1 MTNYPPNSVPFDANL
16 TQSPQADAALLPAPV
31 APLSP
36 RVTDLV
42 ELNAALEQEIQ
53 ERLTAEAALRDNEAR
68 LRRQQAGLLDLAKS
82 PSIYS
87 GHLSDALQAI
97 TQLASQTLEVERAG
111 VWFYNRDRSGI
122 YCADLYQLTPNQ
134 HSHGTEIFATDF
146 PAYFQA
152 LETNR
157 VIAAHDAHL
166 DPRTQEFGAAYLPA
180 LGITSMLD
188 APVHFQ
194 GEIVGV
200 ICLEHVGEPKHWGVE
215 EQNFASYLAYM
226 TALAMES
233 RDRRQAEIA
242 LRESE
247 AQLRRQADQ
256 LQRALDDLHKTQ
268 AQLVQTEKM
277 SSLGQLVAGVAH
289 EINNP
294 INFIHGNLKPAGN
307 YVHDLLELL
316 ALYETR
322 LPQPDAVIQDQIAE
336 IELDFIRDD
345 LPRLLASMQVGTER
359 ILEIVRSLRNF
370 SRLDEAEMKT
380 VDLHAGIDST
390 LVILGHRLRASSD
403 RPAIQLVKEYGDLP
417 LVECYAGQ
425 LNQVFMNI
433 LSNALDALEELH
445 EAHATISRHT
455 LKHNSSA
462 LPSPTI
468 TIRTELTPDQQV
480 RVWIIDNGPGM
491 AEAVQKR
498 IFDPFFTT
506 KEVGRGTG
514 MGLAISYQI
523 ITEKHRGRLDCCSHP
538 GQGTEFMIEI
548 PLKQP
553 VP

>member
-1 MTNYPPNSVPFDANL
+1 MTNYPNSSPLDANL
-16 TQSPQADAALLPAPV
+16 TQATGAKAGSLPDAVP
-31 APLSP
+31 PLSSGT
-36 RVTDLV
+36 VDLV
-42 ELNAALEQEIQ
+42 KLNAALEREIQ
-53 ERLTAEAALRDNEAR
+53 ERLAAEAALRDNEAR
-68 LRRQQAGLLDLAKS
+68 LRRQQAGLLELAKS

-97 TQLASQTLEVERAG
+97 TQLASQTLAVERAS

-134 HSHGTEIFATDF
+134 HSNGTEIFATDF

-157 VIAAHDAHL
+157 VIAADDAHL
-166 DPRTQEFGAAYLPA
+166 DSRTQEFGESYLPA

-233 RDRRQAEIA
+233 RDRKQAEIA

-247 AQLRRQADQ
+247 AQLRRQTDQ
-256 LQRALDDLHKTQ
+256 LRQTLDDLHKTQ

-294 INFIHGNLKPAGN
+294 INFIHGNLKPAGD
-307 YVHDLLELL
+307 YVQDLLDLL
-316 ALYETR
+316 ALYEAH
-322 LPQPDAVIQDQIAE
+322 LPQTDAVIQAQSAA

-345 LPRLLASMQVGTER
+345 LPKLLASMQVGTER

-390 LVILGHRLRASSD
+390 LVILGHRLKASSD
-403 RPAIQLVKEYGDLP
+403 RPAIQVVKEYGDLP

-445 EAHATISRHT
+445 GARAKNHRHPLQDNSPST
-455 LKHNSSA
+455 LP
-462 LPSPTI
+462 LPKI
-468 TIRTELTPDQQV
+468 IIRTQLTADQQI
-480 RVWIIDNGPGM
+480 RIWMIDNGPGM
-491 AEAVQKR
+491 TEAVQKR

-506 KEVGRGTG
+506 KAVGRGTG
-514 MGLAISYQI
+514 MGMAISYQI
-523 ITEKHRGRLDCCSHP
+523 VTEKHRGRLNCCSHP
-538 GQGTEFMIEI
+538 GRGTEFMVEI

-553 VP
+553 RL

>member
-1 MTNYPPNSVPFDANL
+1 MTNHSPNSSPLDANL
-16 TQSPQADAALLPAPV
+16 TQIEAGLPPATV
-31 APLSP
+31 APSSP
-36 RVTDLV
+36 CATDLV
-42 ELNAALEQEIQ
+42 ELNAALEREIQ
-53 ERLTAEAALRDNEAR
+53 ERLAAEAALRDNEAR
-68 LRRQQAGLLDLAKS
+68 LRRQQAGLLELAKS

-87 GHLSDALQAI
+87 GHLNDALQAI
-97 TQLASQTLEVERAG
+97 TQLASQILEVERAG

-122 YCADLYQLTPNQ
+122 YCANLYQLTPNQ

-146 PAYFQA
+146 PAYFKA

-157 VIAAHDAHL
+157 VIAAHNAHL
-166 DPRTQEFGAAYLPA
+166 DPRTQEFGASYLPA

-194 GEIVGV
+194 GKIVGV
-200 ICLEHVGEPKHWGVE
+200 ICLEHVGEPKLWGVE

-242 LRESE
+242 LRDSE
-247 AQLRRQADQ
+247 AQLRRQTDQ
-256 LQRALDDLHKTQ
+256 LRKALDDLQKTQ

-294 INFIHGNLKPAGN
+294 INFIHGNLKPAEE

-322 LPQPDAVIQDQIAE
+322 LPEPDTALQSQIVA

-345 LPRLLASMQVGTER
+345 LPRLLASMRVGTER

-390 LVILGHRLRASSD
+390 LVILGHRLRVQSD

-425 LNQVFMNI
+425 LNQVFINI

-445 EAHATISRHT
+445 SADATTHRPPLENNS
-455 LKHNSSA
+455 SSA
-462 LPSPTI
+462 LDLPKI
-468 TIRTELTPDQQV
+468 TIRTELTANQQV
-480 RVWIIDNGPGM
+480 RIWIMDNGPGM

-514 MGLAISYQI
+514 MGMAISYQI
-523 ITEKHRGRLDCCSHP
+523 ITEKHRGRLNCCSHP

-553 VP
+553 VPC